1 MYDEVDESAVVAVLS
16 GLVAT
21 DVSTACEAELGAAMR
36 GLRRVRGW
44 LDAFETA
51 VAVRSEGLRQD
62 GRGRGPESLLTR
74 NARVSE
80 QQARRTVRR
89 AAVLSEAPAMRSA
102 LMIGAVSVGHVDAFT
117 DATRRA
123 SPTGRA
129 ALVARQHTL
138 AGLAATQ
145 SPEEFAHSCHRVT
158 VLADADGGLGEFE
171 RQRRS
176 CRLRRFVDE
185 ASGMFKLSGQFD
197 PELGIRVW
205 RAIDHTVAVNYPPE
219 HRPET
224 TPEGPEA
231 ADHLAALAL
240 ADVISVAYHDVD
252 KAPQDPS
259 GPMCRPPRGEF
270 TVLADLRTLTDGL
283 HERSIIEVDPGGVQ
297 LPVETLRRLAC
308 EADLLPVVLDGHG
321 VAVDVGR
328 SKRLATV
335 NQRHAL
341 RAMYPS
347 CAISECRTPFDH
359 CEVHH
364 LDPFG
369 GVHGTGQT
377 NLDALIPLCS
387 RHHHAAH
394 EGRWQLELDPTT
406 RQLIVTLPDG
416 PRHTHPPPRANP
428 AA

>member
-1 MYDEVDESAVVAVLS
+1 MPSRLRVA
-16 GLVAT
+16 A
-21 DVSTACEAELGAAMR
+21 
-36 GLRRVRGW
+36 
-44 LDAFETA
+44 
-51 VAVRSEGLRQD
+51 RSEGLRR
-62 GRGRGPESLLTR
+62 GRKGRGPESLLTR
-74 NARVSE
+74 NAQVSE
-80 QQARRTVRR
+80 QQARRTVRSR
-89 AAVLSEAPAMRSA
+89 RCLERGAGDA
-102 LMIGAVSVGHVDAFT
+102 LGADNRPRCRWDTSTAFT
-117 DATRRA
+117 DPTRRA

-129 ALVARQHTL
+129 TLVARQQAL

-197 PELGIRVW
+197 PELGVRVW
-205 RAIDHTVAVNYPPE
+205 RAIDHTVAVDYQPE

-259 GPMCRPPRGEF
+259 EPMCRPPRGEF
-270 TVLADLRTLTDGL
+270 TPWSPTYARLLMVCTSIRSS
-283 HERSIIEVDPGGVQ
+283 RSIPAAFP

-328 SKRLATV
+328 YSSASPPPTNAARCERCTRVVRSLSAVHRSTTARSTAWTPSV
-335 NQRHAL
+335 ACTRH
-341 RAMYPS
+341 R
-347 CAISECRTPFDH
+347 
-359 CEVHH
+359 
-364 LDPFG
+364 
-369 GVHGTGQT
+369 
-377 NLDALIPLCS
+377 
-387 RHHHAAH
+387 
-394 EGRWQLELDPTT
+394 
-406 RQLIVTLPDG
+406 PDQ
-416 PRHTHPPPRANP
+416 PRRPHPPVQPPSPRRPRRPLAARTRPHNPTAHRRRSRRPEAHASPAPRANP